1 MEFIYLDVLR
11 TMTIMLNAC
20 DITSDG
26 HFMFVFG
33 IIPDPGTT
41 VTPDP
46 STTPESAVCPVVN
59 EVERINCIPDQ
70 PPTKV

>member
-1 MEFIYLDVLR
+1 ML
-11 TMTIMLNAC
+11 IMLNL
-20 DITSDG
+20 SDG

-33 IIPDPGTT
+33 ITPDPGTV

-46 STTPESAVCPVVN
+46 GTASTTPNSAVCPVVD
-59 EVERINCIPDQ
+59 EAERINCIPDQ